1 MAGFDPTQVPTSPVE
16 IDWSHPLAQGLHTL
30 VIPGTGIPG
39 SLVSG
44 IASVLSGC
52 TLGGT
57 NRGPAV
63 IIPVV
68 SGSPSITLP
77 DFAPLTTTSMS
88 VNVGFSNLSTNTDYN
103 DLISITTATSLIVAE
118 FEQPGTAGL
127 AIYLISGSGYPSV
140 NSSAAFPNMNFHV
153 GSIVFDLAANLSA
166 VYTDGVV
173 TASGAQTVGEG
184 VTGLQIG
191 NRLGSAN
198 RSLAAS
204 YLFWSAYTVAQTAQQ
219 MQWLKAEPF
228 AMLRPV
234 RRRTYFV
241 AGSSGATF
249 SASIRAPRAFASVQ
263 FSAGESQTVAVTA
276 KPARAAIVT
285 AVGPGLTLTA
295 ADRKATAAASL
306 TASDGLMASGSVQ
319 KTTAAISALSSLGL
333 TAAPATHPTRAA
345 ISAEASAALAL
356 AAALDKATAALDF
369 IVQGGADIMAIAAS
383 VGRAIAAIYAPIA
396 VASGRSIAFLPSLR
410 DVSFITSARAI
421 YFSPR
426 VTGDSEPFT
435 ADIAA
440 VLLPGETLTAL
451 PTVACI
457 TGDLTI
463 GAPSV
468 SGTAITFGV
477 SGAGTIGALSEITIT
492 IQTSNGR
499 ALNLAARV
507 LTTPFIAGLPN
518 PDLGLL
524 AVPSPLFTDTR
535 SENAD
540 EYEIDLTEWLADNE
554 AIIAQSV
561 ACITGD
567 LTVSGAAAVGPIV
580 QWHASGPGILG
591 AVSAFL
597 VTVTTNQRGPVG
609 FYCGVLTD

>member
-1 MAGFDPTQVPTSPVE
+1 MAT
-16 IDWSHPLAQGLHTL
+16 
-30 VIPGTGIPG
+30 
-39 SLVSG
+39 
-44 IASVLSGC
+44 
-52 TLGGT
+52 
-57 NRGPAV
+57 
-63 IIPVV
+63 
-68 SGSPSITLP
+68 
-77 DFAPLTTTSMS
+77 
-88 VNVGFSNLSTNTDYN
+88 
-103 DLISITTATSLIVAE
+103 
-118 FEQPGTAGL
+118 
-127 AIYLISGSGYPSV
+127 
-140 NSSAAFPNMNFHV
+140 
-153 GSIVFDLAANLSA
+153 
-166 VYTDGVV
+166 
-173 TASGAQTVGEG
+173 
-184 VTGLQIG
+184 
-191 NRLGSAN
+191 
-198 RSLAAS
+198 
-204 YLFWSAYTVAQTAQQ
+204 
-219 MQWLKAEPF
+219 
-228 AMLRPV
+228 
-234 RRRTYFV
+234 
-241 AGSSGATF
+241 TF

-306 TASDGLMASGSVQ
+306 TASDGLTAAVSVR
-319 KTTAAISALSSLGL
+319 KTSAAISALSSLGL
-333 TAAPATHPTRAA
+333 TAAPATHPTLAA

-383 VGRAIAAIYAPIA
+383 VGRAIAAIYAPLA

-426 VTGDSEPFT
+426 VTGDIEPFT

-451 PTVACI
+451 PTVACL

-463 GAPSV
+463 GTPSV
-468 SGTAITFGV
+468 SGTAIAFGI
-477 SGAGTIGALSEITIT
+477 SGAGTIGAISEITIT

-567 LTVSGAAAVGPIV
+567 LMVSGAAAVGPIV
-580 QWHASGPGILG
+580 QWHASGPGIPG
-591 AVSAFL
+591 TVSAFL

>member
-1 MAGFDPTQVPTSPVE
+1 M
-16 IDWSHPLAQGLHTL
+16 
-30 VIPGTGIPG
+30 
-39 SLVSG
+39 
-44 IASVLSGC
+44 
-52 TLGGT
+52 
-57 NRGPAV
+57 
-63 IIPVV
+63 
-68 SGSPSITLP
+68 
-77 DFAPLTTTSMS
+77 
-88 VNVGFSNLSTNTDYN
+88 
-103 DLISITTATSLIVAE
+103 
-118 FEQPGTAGL
+118 
-127 AIYLISGSGYPSV
+127 
-140 NSSAAFPNMNFHV
+140 
-153 GSIVFDLAANLSA
+153 NLSA
-166 VYTDGVV
+166 
-173 TASGAQTVGEG
+173 
-184 VTGLQIG
+184 
-191 NRLGSAN
+191 
-198 RSLAAS
+198 AAG
-204 YLFWSAYTVAQTAQQ
+204 T
-219 MQWLKAEPF
+219 
-228 AMLRPV
+228 
-234 RRRTYFV
+234 
-241 AGSSGATF
+241 
-249 SASIRAPRAFASVQ
+249 
-263 FSAGESQTVAVTA
+263 
-276 KPARAAIVT
+276 
-285 AVGPGLTLTA
+285 
-295 ADRKATAAASL
+295 
-306 TASDGLMASGSVQ
+306 
-319 KTTAAISALSSLGL
+319 
-333 TAAPATHPTRAA
+333 
-345 ISAEASAALAL
+345 
-356 AAALDKATAALDF
+356 
-369 IVQGGADIMAIAAS
+369 
-383 VGRAIAAIYAPIA
+383 
-396 VASGRSIAFLPSLR
+396 SGRSIAFLPSLR